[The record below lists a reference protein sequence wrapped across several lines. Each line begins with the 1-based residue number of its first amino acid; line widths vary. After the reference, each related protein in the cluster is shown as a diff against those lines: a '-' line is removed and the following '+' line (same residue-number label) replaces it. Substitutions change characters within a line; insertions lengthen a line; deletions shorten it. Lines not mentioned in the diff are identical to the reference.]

1 MSAAAQ
7 QRHGRWQEVFVD
19 GSGFVTEAPARIR
32 ATEARGDIAELYHPS
47 EGLEWID
54 QFAADVTSDVNRVR
68 TWRAPVSEPAP
79 WYTAEMREAI
89 AAAVTPLV
97 PGMGEFP
104 VELERRFIRALT
116 YLTALDERVQL
127 GHAVGVAD
135 VTALS
140 VIIL

>member
-1 MSAAAQ
+1 MAAQ
-7 QRHGRWQEVFVD
+7 QRQGRWQEVFID
-19 GSGFVTEAPARIR
+19 GDGFVAEAPARTR
-32 ATEARGDIAELYHPS
+32 AVAARGDVAEPYRPS

-54 QFAADVTSDVNRVR
+54 QFAADVTSDVDRVR
-68 TWRAPVSEPAP
+68 TWRTPVSKPAP

-97 PGMGEFP
+97 PGVGEFP
-104 VELERRFIRALT
+104 VELERRFVRALT
-116 YLTALDERVQL
+116 YLSALDERVQL